1 MAPRKKKKD
10 GRSQKWRDMLI
21 DIGYTNKFNVN
32 HPLFQAQLDS
42 AWKQSG
48 FKKQAG
54 IRFRGSARGKKFH
67 SMNKTIT
74 AKTLAETPLSLK
86 EQSWLTVMRMQYCNT
101 LEADGN
107 WRCHLGD
114 VVPGPFEGL
123 DI

>member
-10 GRSQKWRDMLI
+10 GRAPQWRDMLV
-21 DIGYTNKFNVN
+21 DIGYTDEFNVN
-32 HPLFQAQLDS
+32 HPLFQAQIDS
-42 AWKQSG
+42 AWKQTG
-48 FKKQAG
+48 WKKQPG
-54 IRFRGSARGKKFH
+54 RRFPCCKYWQYHDRS
-67 SMNKTIT
+67 KTIT

-101 LEADGN
+101 LEGDGN